1 VSAKPVLAKETED
14 CPTDELE
21 QFDNDTLDENEK
33 ETVMKLKFRRPASP
47 SILINRNGSRYISPL
62 DIVRSKA
69 GRAEILRQSQSQ
81 TQSQTQSGDSQR
93 NGASKPAHDD
103 GDKGSIGKD
112 SR

>member
-1 VSAKPVLAKETED
+1 VGAKPVLAKETED

-81 TQSQTQSGDSQR
+81 TQSGDSQR